1 MDFKS
6 IGFIG
11 LGSMGQPIA
20 SSLLAAGYSLRVY
33 NRTASK
39 ADMLVDQGAV
49 RALIPTEVVEPGG
62 IVITMLTDDKAL
74 ESVVSGENG
83 FLPQLGQDGIHLSM
97 STVSPALSRAL
108 AEQHAQH
115 GSRYVAATVFGRPDA
130 AAAKKLFVNLSGSE
144 EARSRVRPLLEAIG
158 QKITDF
164 GDDPGAAN
172 VVKLC
177 GNFLI
182 GCAIEAMGEA
192 VTLAEKAGVDPVAMM
207 AMFSQAMFACPVY
220 QNFGLPIAHK
230 QHEPAGV
237 ELKLALK
244 DLNLVQQVASS
255 TTTPLPLANLLHD
268 RMLSAVAKNR
278 GQWDWT
284 ALALGAADD
293 AGLNLTE
300 K

>member
-1 MDFKS
+1 MDAKS
-6 IGFIG
+6 VGFIG

-20 SSLLAAGYSLRVY
+20 SNLLSAGYLLRVY
-33 NRTASK
+33 NRTTSK
-39 ADMLVDQGAV
+39 TDALVTQGAV
-49 RALIPTEVVEPGG
+49 RALIPADVVEPGG

-74 ESVVSGENG
+74 ETVVSGENG
-83 FLPQLGQDGIHLSM
+83 FLHKLGQDGIHVSM
-97 STVSPALSRAL
+97 STVSPTLSRVL

-115 GSRYVAATVFGRPDA
+115 GSHYVAATVFGRPDA
-130 AAAKKLFVNLSGSE
+130 AAIKKLFVNVSGST
-144 EARSRVRPLLEAIG
+144 EARSRIRPLLEAIG
-158 QKITDF
+158 QRVTDF
-164 GDDPGAAN
+164 GSDPGAAN

-182 GCAIEAMGEA
+182 GCAMEAMGET

-207 AMFSQAMFACPVY
+207 SMFSQAMFACPVY

-230 QHEPAGV
+230 QHKPAGV

-255 TTTPLPLANLLHD
+255 TATPLPMANLMHD
-268 RMLSAVAKNR
+268 RMLSAIAKNR
-278 GQWDWT
+278 GDWDWT

-293 AGLNLTE
+293 AGLTA
-300 K
+300 